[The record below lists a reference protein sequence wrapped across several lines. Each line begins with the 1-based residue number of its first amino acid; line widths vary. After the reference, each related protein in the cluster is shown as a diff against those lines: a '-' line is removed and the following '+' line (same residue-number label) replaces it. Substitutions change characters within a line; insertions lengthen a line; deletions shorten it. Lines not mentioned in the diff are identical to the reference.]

1 SLLPSFPGLDAQ
13 GQAFEYGVKV
23 SGCTVHLV
31 DDGMDTGPIV
41 MQEAVSADGVK
52 TVTELTA
59 RILEAEHRLYPAAV
73 ARLLDEPWRVDGR
86 RVVFG

>member
-1 SLLPSFPGLDAQ
+1 MTTN

-23 SGCTVHLV
+23 SGCTVHLL

-41 MQEAVSADGVK
+41 MQEAVSAAGVK
-52 TVTELTA
+52 TATELTD

-73 ARLLDEPWRVDGR
+73 TRLLDEPWRVEGR